1 MSKKTPGT
9 WKSQTE
15 ELTFASTHLLPA
27 KQLGQPAYPS
37 KAVYIAT
44 QFQTPP
50 LPVVQ
55 TLGVFATCDQ
65 ISWRWNASGIGSNKY
80 EIKGIITFDVDAQ
93 AGQINTVYSEFN
105 TAAFK
110 ADLGA

>member
-1 MSKKTPGT
+1 M
-9 WKSQTE
+9 SQTE
-15 ELTFASTHLLPA
+15 ELTYASAHLLPI

-65 ISWRWNASGIGSNKY
+65 ISWRWNASGIGSDKY
-80 EIKGIITFDVDAQ
+80 EIKGIITFDVDAE
-93 AGQINTVYSEFN
+93 AGQIETVYSEFN
-105 TAAFK
+105 TAAFE